1 MRNILSRFSYDDLK
15 VVLAVGE
22 HGNLSRASEA
32 LDINHS
38 TLFRRLGTIE
48 NVLGLSLFLRRRSQ
62 YVPTVPGAEL
72 ISLAHR
78 VEDDVNGVLQSIT
91 EEVRGF
97 SGEIR
102 LTTSDALLYDYL
114 VPLIASFTA
123 KNPKI
128 SFSVSIGNESA
139 NLSEGQADVA
149 FRATYNVPEHLS
161 GRKIGSATWAVYGNR
176 KEWEGKQIDCDHL
189 HELEWSSFGHSLSKL
204 KAFMWVDSNVPK
216 EKIRFRGSSVLS
228 VAAAVSGGIGVG
240 LLPCM
245 HGDEN
250 DNLVRISPVIP
261 EIKEDLWFLAHPD
274 VRKSAKVREFMNHC
288 IQHLTDE
295 RSNIFGIIP

>member
-1 MRNILSRFSYDDLK
+1 MRNILNRFSYDDLK

-32 LDINHS
+32 LDMNHS

-48 NVLGLSLFLRRRSQ
+48 NILGLSLFLRRRSQ

-78 VEDDVNGVLQSIT
+78 VEDDVNGVLRSIT

-128 SFSVSIGNESA
+128 SFSVSIGNESE
-139 NLSEGQADVA
+139 NLSEGQADIA

-161 GRKIGSATWAVYGNR
+161 GRKIGSATWAVYGSR
-176 KEWEGKQIDCDHL
+176 KEWEGKQIDCKHL
-189 HELEWSSFGHSLSKL
+189 RELEWSSFSHSLSKL
-204 KAFMWVDSNVPK
+204 KAFMWIDSNVPK
-216 EKIRFRGSSVLS
+216 EKIRFRGNSVLS

-274 VRKSAKVREFMNHC
+274 VRKSAKIRDFMNHC

>member
-1 MRNILSRFSYDDLK
+1 MQNILNRFSWDDLK

-32 LDINHS
+32 LDMNHS
-38 TLFRRLGTIE
+38 TLFRRLGAIE
-48 NVLGLSLFLRRRSQ
+48 SVLGLSLFLRRRSQ

-78 VEDDVNGVLQSIT
+78 VEDDVNGVLRSIT

-97 SGEIR
+97 SGVIR
-102 LTTSDALLYDYL
+102 ITTSDALLYDYL
-114 VPLIASFTA
+114 VPLIATFTD

-128 SFSVSIGNESA
+128 SFVVSVGNESA
-139 NLSEGQADVA
+139 NLSEGQADIA

-161 GRKIGSATWAVYGNR
+161 GRKVGSATWAVYGSR
-176 KEWEGKQIDCDHL
+176 TKWAGKHAEMAQL
-189 HELEWSSFGHSLSKL
+189 GELEWSSFSHSLSKL
-204 KAFMWVDSNVPK
+204 KAFAWVEENIAP
-216 EKIRFRGSSVLS
+216 EKVRFRGNSILS
-228 VAAAVSGGIGVG
+228 VAAAVAGGIGVG

-245 HGDEN
+245 HGDEQE
-250 DNLVRISPVIP
+250 NLVRISPVFA

-288 IQHLTDE
+288 IQYLTDE
-295 RSNIFGIIP
+295 RENIFGIVP